1 MACPGPIDYLRDMG
15 GKATHQTTEDPTM
28 TKPVYRVQ
36 GFYNSGRY
44 VSHLVP
50 ANDAIE
56 AIMCVTQIDNRII
69 KVADARPVSLD
80 EE

>member
-1 MACPGPIDYLRDMG
+1 
-15 GKATHQTTEDPTM
+15 M
-28 TKPVYRVQ
+28 TKPIYRVQ

-69 KVADARPVSLD
+69 KVADARPVNLD